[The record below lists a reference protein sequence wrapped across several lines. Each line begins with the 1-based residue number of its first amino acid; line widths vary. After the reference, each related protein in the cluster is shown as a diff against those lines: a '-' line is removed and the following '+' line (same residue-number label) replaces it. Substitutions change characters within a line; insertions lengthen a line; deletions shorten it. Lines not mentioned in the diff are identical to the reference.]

1 MNRDGDFECELDAR
15 GARVHVAP
23 LSVSVCVCLCL
34 WLCLLT
40 CLCFAE
46 IPPENVNVY
55 IVN

>member
-34 WLCLLT
+34 WLCLRT